1 MIDQR
6 LIFAPDSQVASRIWA
21 IAYMRALHFEEP
33 ERASETA
40 DRALQ
45 LWRRHCI
52 GGDFSQPNNE
62 ELPSPT

>member
-6 LIFAPDSQVASRIWA
+6 LIFAPDKQVASRIWA

-33 ERASETA
+33 DKASELA

-45 LWRRHCI
+45 LWKRFCI
-52 GGDFSQPNNE
+52 GGDYSQVDDSE
-62 ELPSPT
+62 